1 MRPTLLQMEVR
12 GEVSAMTFAEYRFQT
27 TYFEG
32 AQLPILHPKTQ
43 ARISLSGPWGE
54 DMVRSSFAFSP
65 RGGILCLFLEND
77 LLGPWCLT

>member
-54 DMVRSSFAFSP
+54 GTVRSGPLLPSPHGVVFFASF
-65 RGGILCLFLEND
+65 
-77 LLGPWCLT
+77 